1 MVWRVCDSLIFVNR
15 TWPDTL
21 IHSTALLQNLTF
33 KTLSMKNIISTFLLG
48 LVVVLASCGSANVKE
63 PEYHDIREIKMLD
76 FGVLTST
83 AGIDFIF
90 YNPNNFGVQLTEAR
104 GDVYIDNKYF
114 GRFNLGE
121 KVSVKKNAEFII
133 PAVVKIDMIGA
144 VKNQRDLIKKKE
156 ALIRI
161 DGFGT
166 VKKIRFFQ
174 EHHH

>member
-1 MVWRVCDSLIFVNR
+1 
-15 TWPDTL
+15 
-21 IHSTALLQNLTF
+21 
-33 KTLSMKNIISTFLLG
+33 MKNIISTFLLG

-63 PEYHDIREIKMLD
+63 PEYRDIREIKMLD

-166 VKKIRFFQ
+166 VKKSGFSKNITIKYESMENIEKFRSLVSR
-174 EHHH
+174 

>member
-1 MVWRVCDSLIFVNR
+1 
-15 TWPDTL
+15 
-21 IHSTALLQNLTF
+21 
-33 KTLSMKNIISTFLLG
+33 MKSVISTLAVG
-48 LVVVLASCGSANVKE
+48 LVVLLASCGTANVKE
-63 PEYHDIREIKMLD
+63 PEYRDIREIRMLD

-90 YNPNNFGVQLTEAR
+90 YNPNNFSVQLTEAR

-121 KVSVKKNAEFII
+121 KVSVKKNSEFII

-166 VKKIRFFQ
+166 VKKAGFSKNITIKYESMENIEKFRSLVTR
-174 EHHH
+174 